1 MDDIDLPMF
10 STLQDRKGKAGQM
23 GVSERSGMGQWTYS
37 DIHLN
42 YTLDAELAEDI
53 QRYLRE

>member
-10 STLQDRKGKAGQM
+10 STLPERKGRAGQV
-23 GVSERSGMGQWTYS
+23 GQAGQWTYS
-37 DIHLN
+37 DIHLD
-42 YTLDAELAEDI
+42 YALDAELAEDI

>member
-10 STLQDRKGKAGQM
+10 STLPERKGRA
-23 GVSERSGMGQWTYS
+23 GQWTYS
-37 DIHLN
+37 DIHLD
-42 YTLDAELAEDI
+42 YALDAELAEDI